1 MITSLLVQ
9 VEGHDASSQGAQV
22 HYDFKSSA
30 FEKHI
35 NLGSLSSCR
44 IFSFD
49 SQDQILSSTHQLIPS
64 DPFKMKFQTLASLVL
79 VAATSIEGIAVP
91 STHGVEAR
99 ADDSAAK
106 GYTFTRLDKNNA
118 VSQTS
123 TYHPCFSN
131 INANRSTRPSS
142 LSTTKSV
149 SRSLCETTPQSSS
162 DNRSSRTLHWGIS
175 STFPLS

>member
-9 VEGHDASSQGAQV
+9 AECHDACPQEAKV
-22 HYDFKSSA
+22 HYDFKPA
-30 FEKHI
+30 TFEKHI
-35 NLGSLSSCR
+35 NSGSPSSCR
-44 IFSFD
+44 TFSLN
-49 SQDQILSSTHQLIPS
+49 SQEQILSSTQLIPS
-64 DPFKMKFQTLASLVL
+64 DPFKMKFQTLASLIL

-91 STHGVEAR
+91 STNGVEAR
-99 ADDSAAK
+99 ADDSAAT

-131 INANRSTRPSS
+131 INANLSTRPSS

-149 SRSLCETTPQSSS
+149 SQNLCETTPQSSS